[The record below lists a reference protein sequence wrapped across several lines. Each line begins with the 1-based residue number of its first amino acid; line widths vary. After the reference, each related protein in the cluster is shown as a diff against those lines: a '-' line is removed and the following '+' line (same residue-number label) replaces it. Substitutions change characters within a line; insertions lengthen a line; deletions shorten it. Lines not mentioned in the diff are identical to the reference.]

1 MGQWR
6 GPLERRANHALIAFL
21 GPPFSLAIWRLAG
34 RRVGSGTR
42 GRGGRKSDSATTTT
56 PLLLLLLSADLGIF
70 VRSRVITRSYLVPL
84 SSPPSLLARSPSPR
98 SLGPSGELLA
108 RHSWTCQALA
118 SFQTIAMVVTCST
131 LCQRGS
137 GQTLR
142 AADIGV
148 THLPLRCKMQERA
161 NEPLV
166 HTAAAGLLLSYHTL
180 L

>member
-1 MGQWR
+1 MAR
-6 GPLERRANHALIAFL
+6 PLGRFAKHALIAFL
-21 GPPFSLAIWRLAG
+21 SPPFSLAIWL
-34 RRVGSGTR
+34 GSGTR
-42 GRGGRKSDSATTTT
+42 EGERKSDSATTTT
-56 PLLLLLLSADLGIF
+56 PLLLLLLLSADLGIF

-84 SSPPSLLARSPSPR
+84 SSPPSFLARSPSPR

-137 GQTLR
+137 RQTLQ

-161 NEPLV
+161 TSPLC
-166 HTAAAGLLLSYHTL
+166 TQQLQAFC
-180 L
+180 

>member
-1 MGQWR
+1 MSLFL
-6 GPLERRANHALIAFL
+6 PL
-21 GPPFSLAIWRLAG
+21 
-34 RRVGSGTR
+34 
-42 GRGGRKSDSATTTT
+42 
-56 PLLLLLLSADLGIF
+56 PL
-70 VRSRVITRSYLVPL
+70 
-84 SSPPSLLARSPSPR
+84 SLLARSPSPR

-148 THLPLRCKMQERA
+148 THLPLRCKMQVRA
-161 NEPLV
+161 TSPLCTRQLQCRPFAELSYAFMRTLKSMPLRQSAHHRRLSVRPLV
-166 HTAAAGLLLSYHTL
+166 LVCSTPPGRSSSVCPRPRYCPLVTEGRPGMRPGARGRQRLKFL
-180 L
+180 